1 MHEAKN
7 VQPKLMHVYK
17 LQKLFTS
24 LGGCYHAESLS
35 GYEYMNA
42 GMENFRHKNQ
52 FCCSV
57 SCLVS
62 INLINVFRS
71 DCTILDVFLRLI
83 FSVADSGEGPPY
95 F

>member
-17 LQKLFTS
+17 LQKLFIS

-42 GMENFRHKNQ
+42 GMENFAQK
-52 FCCSV
+52 SV
-57 SCLVS
+57 LLLSQLLSLVS
-62 INLINVFRS
+62 INLIKVFRS
-71 DCTILDVFLRLI
+71 HCTIYDVF
-83 FSVADSGEGPPY
+83 
-95 F
+95 

>member
-24 LGGCYHAESLS
+24 LGGCYNAENLS

-42 GMENFRHKNQ
+42 GMENFAQK
-52 FCCSV
+52 SV
-57 SCLVS
+57 LLLSQL
-62 INLINVFRS
+62 L
-71 DCTILDVFLRLI
+71 
-83 FSVADSGEGPPY
+83 SVH
-95 F
+95 